1 MTDRQQ
7 LERLMAMVEQA
18 RDAQREYYATK
29 KTSTPDQIKN
39 KLFDMRSKWDA
50 VDNLFR
56 ALRQAGY
63 KAFKHPEA
71 EQPKMFE

>member
-18 RDAQREYYATK
+18 RNAQREYYASK
-29 KTSTPDQIKN
+29 KTSTADQIKN
-39 KLFDMRSKWDA
+39 KLSDMRMKWDS

-56 ALRQAGY
+56 ALRQLGY
-63 KAFKHPEA
+63 VPTKHSETD
-71 EQPKMFE
+71 QSKMF

>member
-18 RDAQREYYATK
+18 RNAQREYYASK

-39 KLFDMRSKWDA
+39 KLADMRMKWDS

-56 ALRQAGY
+56 ALRQLGY
-63 KAFKHPEA
+63 VPTKHSETD
-71 EQPKMFE
+71 QSKMF